1 MTKYLFH
8 FGCKTAN
15 TAKVRIQ
22 SRTTVV
28 LQCRPATDV
37 LQNTTADS
45 DTTVVPQWYYSGTTA
60 VLQRYYSC
68 TTVVPQWSI
77 TIKDDKII
85 LLVLPN
91 LQYVSQKI
99 FSLTFSPEEFALFIG
114 PR

>member
-37 LQNTTADS
+37 LQYTTAIM
-45 DTTVVPQWYYSGTTA
+45 QLYHSGTTA
-60 VLQRYYSC
+60 VLQLYHSG
-68 TTVVPQWSI
+68 TTVVLQLYHNGPSQSRM
-77 TIKDDKII
+77 IKDYIVRFAQSAV
-85 LLVLPN
+85 VL
-91 LQYVSQKI
+91 QWY
-99 FSLTFSPEEFALFIG
+99 
-114 PR
+114 